1 MRPMDLAHR
10 LKCVAAAD
18 GNRCRGPFADA
29 VHGQHDCLL
38 KWGRKEGGGRMA
50 LVVLGEE
57 KLAIDLAAWR
67 EALSAFSRFGF

>member
-10 LKCVAAAD
+10 LKCVAPAD

-29 VHGQHDCLL
+29 VHGQHDCFL

-57 KLAIDLAAWR
+57 ELAIDLAASR
-67 EALSAFSRFGF
+67 EGSKRLL